1 MIKRIKQSEDVDENI
16 AVKETYHLEGILAEA
31 DRPST
36 HNLVYDVAGEE
47 DRVEVK
53 EDEGR

>member
-1 MIKRIKQSEDVDENI
+1 MIKRLSKAKMSTKDI
-16 AVKETYHLEGILAEA
+16 AVEETYHVESILTEA

-36 HNLVYDVAGEE
+36 HNLVYDVAAEE
-47 DRVEVK
+47 EGVEVE